1 MDLTEK
7 VLKAERAITLAADM
21 SKKYY
26 NAPLILTYSGGK
38 DSDVML
44 DLTEKV
50 LKADEFEVLNSHTS
64 VDAPETVY
72 HIREV
77 FKRLNEKGVKATISY
92 PRDKDGNHITM
103 WNLIPQKGIP
113 PTRLARYCC
122 QVLKET
128 STPNR
133 LCALGVRAAE
143 SKGREGRD
151 TFSNRGATKEKAL
164 FFSLDH
170 AEEVHQ
176 ESQEI
181 QDPAWDC
188 TLITMMKNHEDTIV
202 NPIYEWEDSDIW
214 DYIRQN
220 DLKINP
226 LYERGYKRVGCVGC
240 PMATYRQKQKGFA
253 DYPTYKQAYIN
264 AFQKM
269 LDKRASEG
277 KDLTEKWSDGKAV
290 FDWWIEEYKHQVKGQ
305 MSLDDFM

>member
-7 VLKAERAITLAADM
+7 VLKAKRAITLAADM

-26 NAPLILTYSGGK
+26 NAPLIITYSGGK

-77 FKRLNEKGVKATISY
+77 FKRLNDKGIKTTINY
-92 PRDKDGNHITM
+92 PKDKDGNHITM
-103 WNLIPQKGIP
+103 WNLIPMKKFP
-113 PTRLARYCC
+113 PTRLIRYCC
-122 QVLKET
+122 KELKET
-128 STPNR
+128 STPHR

-143 SKGREGRD
+143 SNGRQGRD

-170 AEEVHQ
+170 AEEVHH

-188 TLITMMKNHEDTIV
+188 TLIKMMKDHDDTLV
-202 NPIYEWEDSDIW
+202 NPIYEWTDEDIW
-214 DYIRQN
+214 EYIKQN
-220 DLKINP
+220 GLKVNP

-240 PMATYRQKQKGFA
+240 PMATYKQKMKEFA
-253 DYPTYKQAYIN
+253 DYPTYKQAYIK
-264 AFQKM
+264 AFDRM
-269 LDKRASEG
+269 LKNY
-277 KDLTEKWSDGKAV
+277 DGKETWKNGEDV
-290 FDWWIEEYKHQVKGQ
+290 FNWWIEEYKHNVKGQ
-305 MSLDDFM
+305 LSIFDFEVKNEV